1 MQQLYNRYLLR
12 HKTEPFVMLDEMDL
26 TFEQFVEK
34 LKSSYVFN
42 HMWGNDNKKE
52 SK

>member
-1 MQQLYNRYLLR
+1 MQLLYKVYLAR

-34 LKSSYVFN
+34 LKTSYAFN
-42 HMWGNDNKKE
+42 FMWGNGK
-52 SK
+52 

>member
-1 MQQLYNRYLLR
+1 MQQLYKAYLIR

-34 LKSSYVFN
+34 LKSSYVFI
-42 HMWGNDNKKE
+42 HMWGNDKE
-52 SK
+52 ASK

>member
-1 MQQLYNRYLLR
+1 MQQLYKAYLIR

-26 TFEQFVEK
+26 TLEQFIEK

-42 HMWGNDNKKE
+42 HMWGYGDKE
-52 SK
+52 ASK

>member
-1 MQQLYNRYLLR
+1 MQQLYKIYLLR

-42 HMWGNDNKKE
+42 HMWGHDE
-52 SK
+52 EAS

>member
-1 MQQLYNRYLLR
+1 
-12 HKTEPFVMLDEMDL
+12 MLDEMDL

-42 HMWGNDNKKE
+42 HMWGNDKE
-52 SK
+52 ASK

>member
-1 MQQLYNRYLLR
+1 MQRLYNAYLRR

-42 HMWGNDNKKE
+42 HMWGNDKE
-52 SK
+52 TS

>member
-1 MQQLYNRYLLR
+1 
-12 HKTEPFVMLDEMDL
+12 MLDEMDL

-42 HMWGNDNKKE
+42 HMWGNDKKT
-52 SK
+52 S

>member
-1 MQQLYNRYLLR
+1 
-12 HKTEPFVMLDEMDL
+12 MLDEMDL

-42 HMWGNDNKKE
+42 HMWGHDE
-52 SK
+52 EAS

>member
-1 MQQLYNRYLLR
+1 MRK

-26 TFEQFVEK
+26 TFEQFIEK

-42 HMWGNDNKKE
+42 HMWGYDDKKE

>member
-1 MQQLYNRYLLR
+1 
-12 HKTEPFVMLDEMDL
+12 MLDEMDL

-42 HMWGNDNKKE
+42 HMWGDDTKT
-52 SK
+52 S